1 MCNATEN
8 RKMRNIKS
16 IFTFILVLT
25 FAKIYAHKDR
35 IEKPQLFKF
44 TFENKE
50 VVKLNSSDPKLKIF
64 CNEIVSRKRK
74 LVEAQLTYKTGEII
88 TVKYDGKN
96 WTSIKIS
103 NKTEDI
109 FIPKNVLKKITEIHF
124 STLSLLWSGDNESA
138 FNSSY
143 FYITFEIGTIKYFN
157 ELPSLSIFFEDPI
170 FFGDKKFSKCTIE
183 KQVEENSTQSF
194 NF

>member
-1 MCNATEN
+1 MCNAKEN

-25 FAKIYAHKDR
+25 FANIYAHKDR
-35 IEKPQLFKF
+35 FEKPQSFKF

-50 VVKLNSSDPKLKIF
+50 VVKLNSSDSKLNIF

-88 TVKYDGKN
+88 TAKYDGKN

-103 NKTEDI
+103 HKAEDI
-109 FIPKNVLKKITEIHF
+109 FVPKNVLKKITVIHF
-124 STLSLLWSGDNESA
+124 STLSLVWSGDNESA

-143 FYITFEIGTIKYFN
+143 FYITFEIGTVKYFN
-157 ELPSLSIFFEDPI
+157 ELPSLSIFFEDPM

-183 KQVEENSTQSF
+183 KHVEENATQSF
-194 NF
+194 DF